1 MSHPLFPKLVQDN
14 WGSQNLEANIVAFTN
29 ASQTWNREICGNIFH
44 KKSELEAR
52 LNGTQRVLA
61 NKPNSFLINLEK
73 KLRDDYLLILNQ
85 EA

>member
-1 MSHPLFPKLVQDN
+1 MLPRLGIEKSV
-14 WGSQNLEANIVAFTN
+14 V
-29 ASQTWNREICGNIFH
+29 IFFI

-52 LNGTQRVLA
+52 LNGTQRALA